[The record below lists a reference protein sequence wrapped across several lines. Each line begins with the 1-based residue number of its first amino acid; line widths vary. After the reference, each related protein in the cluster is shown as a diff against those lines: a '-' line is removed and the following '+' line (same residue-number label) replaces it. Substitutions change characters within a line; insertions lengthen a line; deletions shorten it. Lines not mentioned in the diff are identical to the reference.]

1 MKRNILLVSI
11 LCFLF
16 VAVEAQNRKAAI
28 KLCEKAKVELN
39 AKNFEKAKTILDKA
53 ILKDSTYHNIY
64 FLLGD
69 IYNLSLKSCEAA
81 EAYNHALRLT
91 PKPRALDYISVAG
104 EEMKC
109 GKYEE
114 AYNHYQTFL
123 AMGGNSTLI
132 EEVNNNIITCKFGME
147 AVKHPV
153 NMNPINMGSAINSE
167 HDEYLAT
174 LTADEQEIIYTVR
187 RPRDENTACVFCKTE
202 EDFYWSKKADNQWQ
216 PRKSM
221 ETPINSSYNEG
232 AQSISP
238 DGHYLFYTLCNS
250 DQGYGSCDLYW
261 AKRIGNRWSRPRN
274 FGNPVNSSFWES
286 QPTIAPDG
294 KTIYFASNRPGGYGG
309 LDLWKTTMTSEGT
322 FSEPVNLGSSINTE
336 NDETA
341 PFIHPDGSTI
351 YFASNGHPGMGG
363 RDLFFATL
371 LADSSWNKPV
381 NLGYPI
387 NTPADELNIF
397 INATGDVA
405 YYASDKD
412 GGEGGLDLYYFIL
425 DEHLR
430 PTPVTYMKG
439 KITDK
444 ESGKPLEA
452 NIELIDLNKS
462 KTITSTISDPE
473 TGEFLACILT
483 GSNLMLNISH
493 PFYLFYSENFKLT
506 ETADSLKPFL
516 KDIYLQKPQ
525 TGSSIVMRNIF
536 FDFNQSTLQP
546 ESFIELDYLVE
557 FLKNNKEIKIEIS
570 GHTDNQGSDDINDK
584 LSLERAQSVYNYVV
598 SKGISLERLT
608 YKGYGKRKP
617 IADNDTEEGRAQN
630 RRTEITILEN

>member
-16 VAVEAQNRKAAI
+16 FAVEAQNRKAAI

-39 AKNFEKAKTILDKA
+39 AKNFAKAKTILDKA

-123 AMGGNSTLI
+123 AMGGHSTLI
-132 EEVNNNIITCKFGME
+132 EEVNKNIITCKFGME

-216 PRKSM
+216 PRESM
-221 ETPINSSYNEG
+221 GTPINSSYNEG
-232 AQSISP
+232 AQSVSP
-238 DGHYLFYTLCNS
+238 DGNYLFYTLCNS

-274 FGNPVNSSFWES
+274 FGTPVNSSFWES

-322 FSEPVNLGSSINTE
+322 FSEPVNLGSNINTE

-525 TGSSIVMRNIF
+525 TGSSIIMRNIF

-557 FLKNNKEIKIEIS
+557 FLNNNKEIKIEIS
-570 GHTDNQGSDDINDK
+570 GHTDNQGSDEINDK

-598 SKGISLERLT
+598 SKGISPERLT
-608 YKGYGKRKP
+608 YNGYGKRKP
-617 IADNDTEEGRAQN
+617 IAENDTEEGRAQN

>member
-1 MKRNILLVSI
+1 MKRNIILVSI

-16 VAVEAQNRKAAI
+16 FAVEAQNRKAAI

-39 AKNFEKAKTILDKA
+39 AKNFAKAKTILDKA

-123 AMGGNSTLI
+123 AMGGHSTLI
-132 EEVNNNIITCKFGME
+132 EEVNKNIITCKFGME

-216 PRKSM
+216 PRESM
-221 ETPINSSYNEG
+221 GTPINSSYNEG
-232 AQSISP
+232 AQSVSP
-238 DGHYLFYTLCNS
+238 DGNYLFYTLCNA

-261 AKRIGNRWSRPRN
+261 TKRIGNRWSRPRN
-274 FGNPVNSSFWES
+274 FGTPVNSSFWES

-309 LDLWKTTMTSEGT
+309 FDLWKTTMTSEGT
-322 FSEPVNLGSSINTE
+322 FSEPVNLGSNINTE

-525 TGSSIVMRNIF
+525 TGSSIIMRNIF

-557 FLKNNKEIKIEIS
+557 FLNNNKEIKIEIS
-570 GHTDNQGSDDINDK
+570 GHTDNQGSDEINDK

-598 SKGISLERLT
+598 SKGISPERLT

-617 IADNDTEEGRAQN
+617 IAENDTEEGRAQN

>member
-16 VAVEAQNRKAAI
+16 FAVEAQNRKAAI

-39 AKNFEKAKTILDKA
+39 AKNFAKAKTILDKA

-123 AMGGNSTLI
+123 AMGGHSTLI
-132 EEVNNNIITCKFGME
+132 EEVNKNIITCKFGME

-216 PRKSM
+216 PRESM
-221 ETPINSSYNEG
+221 GTPINSSYNEG
-232 AQSISP
+232 AQSVSP
-238 DGHYLFYTLCNS
+238 DGNYLFYTLCNS

-274 FGNPVNSSFWES
+274 FGTPVNSSFWES

-309 LDLWKTTMTSEGT
+309 FDLWKTTMTSEGT
-322 FSEPVNLGSSINTE
+322 FSEPVNLGSNINTE

-341 PFIHPDGSTI
+341 PFIHPDCSTI

-525 TGSSIVMRNIF
+525 TGSSIIMRNIF

-557 FLKNNKEIKIEIS
+557 FLNNNKEIKIEIS
-570 GHTDNQGSDDINDK
+570 GHTDNQGSDEINDK

-598 SKGISLERLT
+598 SKGISPERLT

-617 IADNDTEEGRAQN
+617 IAENDTEEGRAQN